1 LPTIEPAPPER
12 LPNPH
17 PGEVLLEDFLTPIG
31 LSQNQLARDIAVP
44 PRRVNEIVLG
54 KRGVT
59 ADTDL
64 RLARYFGVSAGMWL
78 GLHAAHD
85 LEERW
90 LELGDRLVREVR
102 RRAA

>member
-1 LPTIEPAPPER
+1 
-12 LPNPH
+12 
-17 PGEVLLEDFLTPIG
+17 
-31 LSQNQLARDIAVP
+31 
-44 PRRVNEIVLG
+44 VLG